1 VIFCP
6 KMGGEAG
13 KKIEEL
19 GILNLDRRGTREEVE
34 EVGGMVG
41 IVLEGEQ
48 AGPASSIVDVGGT

>member
-1 VIFCP
+1 
-6 KMGGEAG
+6 MGGEAG